1 MVRVVV
7 AVVDTGALEEV
18 QGGTVHSP
26 SDRDSRSDSSALVV
40 DTDAVEVA
48 MLYSAVVA
56 VVDRMQS
63 FAAADHIP
71 EVEAGNACFVA
82 VSGLDMV
89 RVGSKANIV
98 CAVVVY
104 ALDSVGMQIV
114 VHNHRVVVLC
124 RTLRLGVVHVCSPAS
139 SWVRAS
145 PL

>member
-56 VVDRMQS
+56 VVDRMLS
-63 FAAADHIP
+63 FVAVDHIP
-71 EVEAGNACFVA
+71 VVEAGSAYFAA

-89 RVGSKANIV
+89 RVGSKVSIV

-104 ALDSVGMQIV
+104 ALDSVGRQIA
-114 VHNHRVVVLC
+114 VHNRMVVLC
-124 RTLRLGVVHVCSPAS
+124 HTQRLGVVHVCSPAS
-139 SWVRAS
+139 S
-145 PL
+145 